1 MKSLT
6 LIMTISV
13 LAGCSTQGGLD
24 DAETQEVLRSL
35 SEETQLSLH
44 DSPDV
49 EGELAEVLRDYFG
62 TPSRPRFALLDDWA
76 ELGFDPNRSPLEGAR
91 PENDLVGTPA
101 EAILSDNQRA
111 WGAELAAIES
121 GSDRALG
128 PWRRRG
134 LMNRAWADLSAQK
147 GKLNR
152 AEWERR
158 ATAFF
163 AERYPDLEEAAQM
176 FMPNCARCHG
186 VEGGGDGPMSRR
198 LFPKPRNYQRG
209 VFKFAAVEDGS
220 KPRRVDLVRTLV
232 HGLPGSA
239 MPSFRSTSLAELSAL
254 VDYVRYL
261 SIRGEVEG
269 LLVYEWEENELR
281 PREAIEEAYELV
293 WERWLEAAQHAYE
306 VTAPA
311 PDTDPKRLA
320 LGEAVFLDADRGN
333 CFSCHGED
341 GRGEGKSAVR
351 IGEEGQRYAL
361 LRDEWG
367 DFILPRDLTTGVFR
381 GGTRREDVY
390 ARIHCGIPG
399 TPMPALGKSVD
410 AGGAALLSEEEKW
423 ALVDYVLSLSGQGP
437 FRSR

>member
-1 MKSLT
+1 MKC
-6 LIMTISV
+6 LIPIV
-13 LAGCSTQGGLD
+13 ALFVFVGCSSEGGHES
-24 DAETQEVLRSL
+24 AETQEVLQSL
-35 SEETQLSLH
+35 SEETQLMLR
-44 DSPDV
+44 DTPDV
-49 EGELAEVLRDYFG
+49 AGELAEVLRDYFG
-62 TPSRPRFALLDDWA
+62 TPSRPRFALLKGWE
-76 ELGFDPNRSPLEGAR
+76 ELGFDPNGSPLEGAR
-91 PENDLVGTPA
+91 PQSDLVGTPA
-101 EAILSDNQRA
+101 EAILEDNQRA
-111 WGAELAAIES
+111 WGAELAAIET
-121 GSDRALG
+121 GSERRLG

-134 LMNRAWADLSAQK
+134 VMNRNWAELSSQR
-147 GKLNR
+147 GKLGK

-163 AERYPDLEEAAQM
+163 AERYPNLQEAAQM

-186 VEGGGDGPMSRR
+186 VEGGGDGPMSGR

-209 VFKFAAVEDGS
+209 VFKFAAVEDGA

-269 LLVYEWEENELR
+269 LLLYEWEENELR
-281 PREAIEEAYELV
+281 PREAIAESYALV
-293 WERWLEAAQHAYE
+293 WERWLEAAEHAYQ

-311 PDTDPKRLA
+311 PDSDPKRLA
-320 LGEAVFLDADRGN
+320 LGKAVYLDANRGN

-341 GRGEGKSAVR
+341 GRGEGQSAIR
-351 IGEEGQRYAL
+351 IGEDGQRYAL

-367 DFILPRDLTTGVFR
+367 DFILPRDLTSGVFR

-399 TPMPALGKSVD
+399 TPMPALGKSLD
-410 AGGAALLSEEEKW
+410 AEGASLLSEGEKW

-437 FRSR
+437 FKGR